1 MRLYRVQNQERNLR
15 TARGRN
21 KGHIQNKSTSQE
33 AKSPF
38 ILKLTSQSPK
48 HGNYSFKHTVNRITE
63 SICKSKRATTNQNS
77 NKTFKE
83 NHSWGNYR
91 LNI

>member
-63 SICKSKRATTNQNS
+63 SICKVKEQQQI
-77 NKTFKE
+77 KTVTKLSRKTILE
-83 NHSWGNYR
+83 E
-91 LNI
+91 ITD